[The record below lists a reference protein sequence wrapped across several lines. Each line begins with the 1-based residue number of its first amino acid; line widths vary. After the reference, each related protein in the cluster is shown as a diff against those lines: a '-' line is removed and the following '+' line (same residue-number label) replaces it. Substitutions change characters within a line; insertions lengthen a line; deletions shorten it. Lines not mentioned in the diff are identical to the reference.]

1 MMDTSKDDDMEIA
14 SSSGSR
20 RYDVFP
26 SFRGEDVRESFL
38 SHLLKE
44 LRGKAI
50 TFIDDEI
57 ERSRS
62 IGPELLSA
70 IKESRIAIVIFSK
83 NYASSTW
90 CLNELVEIHKC
101 YTNLNQMV
109 IPIFFHVDASE
120 VKKQTGEFGKV
131 FEETCKAKSEDE
143 KQSWKQALAAVA
155 VMAGYD
161 LRKWPS
167 EAAMIEELAE
177 DVLRKTMTPSD
188 DFGDL
193 VGIEDHIE
201 AIKSVLCLESK
212 EARIM
217 VGIWGPS
224 GIGKSTIGRA
234 LYSQLSIQF
243 HHRAFVT
250 YKSTSGSDVSG
261 MKLSWEKELLS
272 EILGQKDIK
281 IEHFGVVE
289 QRLKHKKVLIL
300 LDDVDNLEFLKTLV
314 GKAEWFGSGSRIIVI
329 TQDRQ
334 LLKAHEIDLVYE
346 VKLPSQDLGLQMIS
360 QYAFGK
366 DSPPD
371 DFKALAF
378 EVAELAGSLPLGL
391 SVLGSSLKGR
401 DKDEWMEMMPRL
413 RNDSDDKIEETLRV
427 GYDSYVKELLEDD
440 VGLTMLAEKSLIRIT
455 PDGYIEMHNLLEKL
469 GREIDRAK
477 SKGNLGKRQFLTNF
491 EDIQEVLTEK
501 TGTETLLGI
510 RLPFKEYFSTR
521 PLLIDEESFKGMRNL
536 QYLKIG
542 YWSDGDLPQSLV
554 YLPLKLRLLDWDR
567 CPLKCLPSTFRAEYL
582 VILRMENS
590 KLEKLWE
597 GTLPLGS
604 LKEMNLRY
612 SNNLKEI
619 PDLSLA
625 INLEELNLSEC
636 ESLVTLPSSIQNAI
650 KLIFLDMSDCKKL
663 ESFPTDLNLESLTY
677 LDLTG
682 CLNLRNFPAIKMG
695 YDLVRLYVSG
705 YKLEKLWEGIQSLG
719 SLERMNLSESE
730 NLTEIPDLSKATKL
744 ESLILNNRKSL
755 VTLPSTIGN
764 LHRLVRLEMKECT
777 GLESIKWLYLENTA
791 IEEIP
796 STIGNLHRLVRLE
809 MKECTGLEVLPT
821 DVNLSSLET
830 LDLSGCS
837 SLRSFPLISESIKW
851 LYLENTAIEEIP
863 DLSKATKLESLILNN
878 CKSLVTL
885 PSTIGNLQRLEL
897 LEMKECTGL
906 EVLPTD
912 VNLSSLET
920 LNLSGCSSL
929 RTFPLISTR
938 IECLYLENTAI
949 EEIPSTIGNLH
960 RLVRLEMKECTGL
973 EVLPT
978 DVNLSSLETLDLSGC
993 SSLRSFPLISESIK
1007 WLYLEN
1013 TAIEEIPDLS
1023 KATKLES
1030 LILNN
1035 CKSLVTLPSTIG
1047 NLQRLELLEMKECT
1061 GLEVLPTDVNL
1072 SSLETLNLS
1081 GCSSLRTFPLISTR
1095 IECLYLENTAIE
1107 EIPSTIG
1114 NLHRLV
1120 RLEMKECTGLEV
1132 LPTDVNLS
1140 SLETLDLSGCSSL
1153 RSFPLISESIKWL
1166 YLENTAIEEIPDLSK
1181 ATNLKN
1187 LKLNNCK
1194 SLVTLPTTIG
1204 NLQKLV
1210 SFEMKE
1216 CTGLEVLP
1224 TDVNLSSL
1232 MILDLSGCSSL
1243 RTFPLISTNIV
1254 WLYLENTAIEEI
1266 PSTIGNLQD
1275 LRCLYMKR
1283 CTGLELLPTD
1293 VNLSSLIILDLSG
1306 CSSLRSFP
1314 LISESIKWLYL
1325 ENTAIE
1331 EIPDLSK
1338 ATKLE
1343 SLILNNCKSLVT
1355 LPSTIGNLQRLELLE
1370 MKECTGL
1377 EVLPTDVN
1385 LSSLETLNLSG
1396 CSSLRTFPLIS
1407 TRIECLYLENTA
1419 IEEIPST
1426 IGNLHRLV
1434 RLEMKECTG
1443 LEVLPTDVN
1452 LSSLETL
1459 DLSGCSSLRSFPL
1472 ISESIKWLYLEN
1484 TAIEEIPDLSKAT
1497 NLKNLKLN
1505 NCKSLV
1511 TLPSTIGNLQ
1521 RLELLEMKECTG
1533 LEVLPTDVNLSSLET
1548 LNLSGCSSLRTFP
1561 LISTRIE
1568 CLYLENTAIEEVPCC
1583 IEDFTRLTVLL
1594 MYCCQ
1599 RLKTISPNIF
1609 RLTRLKLADFTDCRG
1624 VIKALSDATV
1634 VATMEDHVSCI
1645 TLSVNI
1651 EYTCDFWDKLYRV
1664 AYLQEHFSFRNC
1676 FKLDRDARELILRS
1690 CFKPVA
1696 LPGEEIPKYFT
1707 YRAYGDS
1714 LTVIVPQSSLSQ
1726 NFLRFKACVVVEP
1739 LSKGKGFYPFLK
1751 VNVGFNGKQYQKSFS
1766 KDADLQ
1772 FCKTDHLFFCSF
1784 KFRSEDLPS
1793 KLNFNDVEFK
1803 FCCSNRIKECGVRL
1817 MYVSQEENNQQTTR
1831 SEKRMRMTS
1840 GTSEEYINLAGDQI
1854 VADTGLAALNLELS
1868 LGQGEPSS
1876 STSLEGEALC
1886 VDYMITE
1893 EQAEEIPVL
1902 YPVSGN

>member
-1 MMDTSKDDDMEIA
+1 MEIA
-14 SSSGSR
+14 SSSGSW

-26 SFRGEDVRESFL
+26 SFRGEDVRDSFL

-131 FEETCKAKSEDE
+131 FEETCKANLEDE

-161 LRKWPS
+161 LRKWPN

-212 EARIM
+212 EARM
-217 VGIWGPS
+217 VGIWGQS

-234 LYSQLSIQF
+234 LYSQLSRQF

-272 EILGQKDIK
+272 EISGQKDIK

-346 VKLPSQDLGLQMIS
+346 VKLPSQGLALQMIS

-401 DKDEWMEMMPRL
+401 DKDEWVKMMPRL

-427 GYDSYVKELLEDD
+427 CYDSNVKELLEDD

-455 PDGYIEMHNLLEKL
+455 PGGYIEMHNLLEKL

-477 SKGNLGKRQFLTNF
+477 SKGNPGKRRFLTNF
-491 EDIQEVLTEK
+491 EDIREVLTEK

-510 RLPFKEYFSTR
+510 RLPPKKFLTTR
-521 PLLIDEESFKGMRNL
+521 PLLLIDEESFKGMRNL
-536 QYLKIG
+536 QYLEIG
-542 YWSDGDLPQSLV
+542 YYGDLPQSLV
-554 YLPLKLRLLDWDR
+554 YLPLKLRLLDWDV
-567 CPLKCLPSTFRAEYL
+567 CPLKSLPSTFKAEYL
-582 VILRMENS
+582 VNLIMKYS

-604 LKEMNLRY
+604 LKKMNLWY

-625 INLEELNLSEC
+625 INLEELNLTGCKSLVTLPSSIQNATKLKKLYCSGFMLLIDLKSLEGMHNLLIDLTVDWSSMEGTQDIVFPRKLRLLEWEFCPLKCLPYNFKAEYLVKLIMQDSELEKLWDGTQPLGSLKEMCLNSSQYLKEIPDLSLAINLERLYLFEC

-650 KLIFLDMSDCKKL
+650 KLINLDMSDCKKL
-663 ESFPTDLNLESLTY
+663 ESFPTDLNLESLEY
-677 LDLTG
+677 LNLTG
-682 CLNLRNFPAIKMG
+682 CPNLRNFPAIKMG
-695 YDLVRLYVSG
+695 CPFLEGRNEIVVKDCFWNKNLPAGLDYLDCLMRCMPCEFRPEQLAFLNVSG

-719 SLERMNLSESE
+719 SLERMDLSESE

-744 ESLILNNRKSL
+744 ESLILNNCK
-755 VTLPSTIGN
+755 
-764 LHRLVRLEMKECT
+764 K
-777 GLESIKWLYLENTA
+777 
-791 IEEIP
+791 IP
-796 STIGNLHRLVRLE
+796 STIGNLHRLVR
-809 MKECTGLEVLPT
+809 
-821 DVNLSSLET
+821 
-830 LDLSGCS
+830 
-837 SLRSFPLISESIKW
+837 
-851 LYLENTAIEEIP
+851 
-863 DLSKATKLESLILNN
+863 
-878 CKSLVTL
+878 
-885 PSTIGNLQRLEL
+885 
-897 LEMKECTGL
+897 
-906 EVLPTD
+906 
-912 VNLSSLET
+912 
-920 LNLSGCSSL
+920 
-929 RTFPLISTR
+929 
-938 IECLYLENTAI
+938 
-949 EEIPSTIGNLH
+949 
-960 RLVRLEMKECTGL
+960 
-973 EVLPT
+973 
-978 DVNLSSLETLDLSGC
+978 
-993 SSLRSFPLISESIK
+993 
-1007 WLYLEN
+1007 
-1013 TAIEEIPDLS
+1013 
-1023 KATKLES
+1023 
-1030 LILNN
+1030 
-1035 CKSLVTLPSTIG
+1035 
-1047 NLQRLELLEMKECT
+1047 
-1061 GLEVLPTDVNL
+1061 
-1072 SSLETLNLS
+1072 
-1081 GCSSLRTFPLISTR
+1081 
-1095 IECLYLENTAIE
+1095 
-1107 EIPSTIG
+1107 
-1114 NLHRLV
+1114 
-1120 RLEMKECTGLEV
+1120 
-1132 LPTDVNLS
+1132 
-1140 SLETLDLSGCSSL
+1140 
-1153 RSFPLISESIKWL
+1153 
-1166 YLENTAIEEIPDLSK
+1166 
-1181 ATNLKN
+1181 
-1187 LKLNNCK
+1187 
-1194 SLVTLPTTIG
+1194 
-1204 NLQKLV
+1204 
-1210 SFEMKE
+1210 FEMKE

-1254 WLYLENTAIEEI
+1254 WLYLENTAIEE
-1266 PSTIGNLQD
+1266 
-1275 LRCLYMKR
+1275 
-1283 CTGLELLPTD
+1283 
-1293 VNLSSLIILDLSG
+1293 
-1306 CSSLRSFP
+1306 
-1314 LISESIKWLYL
+1314 
-1325 ENTAIE
+1325 
-1331 EIPDLSK
+1331 
-1338 ATKLE
+1338 
-1343 SLILNNCKSLVT
+1343 
-1355 LPSTIGNLQRLELLE
+1355 
-1370 MKECTGL
+1370 
-1377 EVLPTDVN
+1377 
-1385 LSSLETLNLSG
+1385 
-1396 CSSLRTFPLIS
+1396 
-1407 TRIECLYLENTA
+1407 
-1419 IEEIPST
+1419 
-1426 IGNLHRLV
+1426 
-1434 RLEMKECTG
+1434 
-1443 LEVLPTDVN
+1443 
-1452 LSSLETL
+1452 
-1459 DLSGCSSLRSFPL
+1459 
-1472 ISESIKWLYLEN
+1472 
-1484 TAIEEIPDLSKAT
+1484 
-1497 NLKNLKLN
+1497 
-1505 NCKSLV
+1505 
-1511 TLPSTIGNLQ
+1511 
-1521 RLELLEMKECTG
+1521 
-1533 LEVLPTDVNLSSLET
+1533 
-1548 LNLSGCSSLRTFP
+1548 
-1561 LISTRIE
+1561 
-1568 CLYLENTAIEEVPCC
+1568 VPCC

-1599 RLKTISPNIF
+1599 RLKNISPNIF
-1609 RLTRLKLADFTDCRG
+1609 RLTSLMVADFTDCRG

-1634 VATMEDHVSCI
+1634 VATMEDSVSSVP
-1645 TLSVNI
+1645 LSENI
-1651 EYTCDFWDKLYRV
+1651 EYTCERFWEKLYDDDDDNDEYFQV
-1664 AYLQEHFSFRNC
+1664 GWDFYGEYFSFRNC
-1676 FKLDRDARELILRS
+1676 FKLERDARELILRS
-1690 CFKPVA
+1690 CFMPVA
-1696 LPGEEIPKYFT
+1696 LPGGEIPKCFT
-1707 YRAYGDS
+1707 YRASGDS
-1714 LTVIVPQSSLSQ
+1714 LTVTLPQSSFSQ
-1726 NFLRFKACVVVEP
+1726 EFLRFKACVVVEP
-1739 LSKGKGFYPFLK
+1739 LSKGKDFLK
-1751 VNVGFNGKQYQKSFS
+1751 VNVGFNGKQYQKSFF
-1766 KDADLQ
+1766 DADLQ

-1784 KFRSEDLPS
+1784 KFQPEDLPS

-1817 MYVSQEENNQQTTR
+1817 LYVSQETEYNQQTTR
-1831 SEKRMRMTS
+1831 SKKRMRMTS

-1893 EQAEEIPVL
+1893 EQDKEIPVL
-1902 YPVSGN
+1902 YPVSDDEEL